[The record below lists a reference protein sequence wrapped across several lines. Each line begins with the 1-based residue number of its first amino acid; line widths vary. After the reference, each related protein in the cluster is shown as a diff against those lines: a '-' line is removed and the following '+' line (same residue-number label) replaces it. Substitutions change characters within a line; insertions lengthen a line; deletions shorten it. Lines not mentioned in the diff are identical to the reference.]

1 MHGDEGRAE
10 AFDAGIILVA
20 TRLVDGALAA
30 PFGRQRLHRDA
41 VRFHAAVAAAFAD
54 EIVDHHALVG
64 IGESAALAAAAF
76 LGGAGLVINENAHAR
91 HGGELALQRVE
102 FVAVMHRQS
111 ARPVGAPG
119 VFPRLVGGNDH
130 AAGAFGRYLTG
141 DLIDGEAAVI
151 GLAAGHRHRVVE
163 ENFVGHLH
171 AGGDRRADGHIAGVV
186 VGAVAQVLEYVV
198 ACGERRL
205 ADPVGALAAHLGVAE
220 RFPVHP
226 LRHVMAADAGIGAAA
241 FGHAGRG
248 VVRAARA
255 EIGNAQ
261 GDIDGLAKRALRRL
275 QPRDVGR
282 QFVVGAGAQQPLA
295 DADRDVIGVERT
307 LDREQPVALLV
318 LLADADRLIGGAVE
332 LLAHLHFDQRT
343 LFLDHDDEIEAAREF
358 RELLAVDRPDAADL
372 EQAQAEVVAFHFVQP
387 KFVERLAHV
396 EIGLAGGDDADLRIV
411 AARRDDLV
419 ELVGAHEGE
428 HGVALEIVQARF
440 LAEDG
445 VGETDVEAALGHV
458 EIGRR
463 DEIDALEA
471 AVDDAGQLDRL
482 VHAFE
487 RGPGAGEARHRP
499 AVKRVVDDL
508 LHAARIEDRHH
519 HVDEMEFGLVRGGG
533 GFRGVVVAHQREHA
547 AVLGGAGEIGVAEH
561 VAGAVDART
570 LAVPEAEHAIEL
582 ALAAQFG
589 LLRAP

>member
-1 MHGDEGRAE
+1 MARLDGAEHLLVAGDHAVAAKYQIGAGRRHADGVDLLRRVGDADVAVDGAALLREAGHVDDAGALAFQMRRHADDGPDGDDSGAADAGDDDAVGVIGQRKLRIGQRRPVLRHGDALAFFELGAVHGDEGRAE

-41 VRFHAAVAAAFAD
+41 IRFHAAIAAAFAD

-76 LGGAGLVINENAHAR
+76 LGGAGLVIDEDAHAG

-102 FVAVMHRQS
+102 FVAVMHSQS
-111 ARPVGAPG
+111 ARPIGALG
-119 VFPRLVGGNDH
+119 VFPRRVGGNDH
-130 AAGAFGRYLTG
+130 AAGAFGSDLAR

-171 AGGDRRADGHIAGVV
+171 PGGDRRADGHIAGVV
-186 VGAVAQVLEYVV
+186 VGAVAQILEYVV

-226 LRHVMAADAGIGAAA
+226 LRHVMAADAGVGAAA

-275 QPRDVGR
+275 QPRDIGR
-282 QFVVGAGAQQPLA
+282 QFVVGTGAQQPLA
-295 DADRDVIGVERT
+295 DADRDVIGIERA

-318 LLADADRLIGGAVE
+318 LLADAYRLIGGAVE

-358 RELLAVDRPDAADL
+358 RELLAIDRPDAADL
-372 EQAQAEVVAFHFVQP
+372 EQAQAEVVAFHFV
-387 KFVERLAHV
+387 
-396 EIGLAGGDDADLRIV
+396 
-411 AARRDDLV
+411 
-419 ELVGAHEGE
+419 
-428 HGVALEIVQARF
+428 
-440 LAEDG
+440 
-445 VGETDVEAALGHV
+445 
-458 EIGRR
+458 
-463 DEIDALEA
+463 
-471 AVDDAGQLDRL
+471 
-482 VHAFE
+482 
-487 RGPGAGEARHRP
+487 
-499 AVKRVVDDL
+499 
-508 LHAARIEDRHH
+508 
-519 HVDEMEFGLVRGGG
+519 
-533 GFRGVVVAHQREHA
+533 
-547 AVLGGAGEIGVAEH
+547 
-561 VAGAVDART
+561 
-570 LAVPEAEHAIEL
+570 
-582 ALAAQFG
+582 
-589 LLRAP
+589 